1 MHGFERIVSN
11 MASALLIDHGLIDD
25 QARGILAQLMARG
38 VVLVPV
44 SPPFTARTLRV
55 ALNDAGADDGW
66 LVCREVG
73 AVAAAAT
80 AGLTGVVLIGCA
92 APSDDWG
99 IVVAEARDLGDA
111 PRVMIPRGGGCWHD
125 ART

>member
-1 MHGFERIVSN
+1 MTTENTYVSITALPLATDTEFVESVN
-11 MASALLIDHGLIDD
+11 TFALSAATADLNLLQRDGATAVIDG
-25 QARGILAQLMARG
+25 
-38 VVLVPV
+38 
-44 SPPFTARTLRV
+44 
-55 ALNDAGADDGW
+55 AGADGGW

-99 IVVAEARDLGDA
+99 IVVAEARDLADA

-125 ART
+125 ARS

>member
-1 MHGFERIVSN
+1 MV
-11 MASALLIDHGLIDD
+11 SALLIDHGLIDD
-25 QARGILAQLMARG
+25 QAPGIFARLVARG
-38 VVLVPV
+38 VVVVPV
-44 SPPFTARTLRV
+44 EPPFTAKALRV
-55 ALNDAGADDGW
+55 ALNGAGADGGW

-99 IVVAEARDLGDA
+99 IVVAEARDLADA

-125 ART
+125 ARS